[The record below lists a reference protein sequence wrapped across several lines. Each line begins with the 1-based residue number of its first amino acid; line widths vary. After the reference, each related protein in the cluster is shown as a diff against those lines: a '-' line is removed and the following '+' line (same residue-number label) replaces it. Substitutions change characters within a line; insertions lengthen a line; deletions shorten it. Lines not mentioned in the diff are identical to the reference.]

1 MRRFYDTIPT
11 VIFMTDITVIH
22 VGNIKDSFFGEALSE
37 YKKRMAAFC
46 RFREIEI
53 EDEKCDLPSEVGK
66 CLAKEA
72 DKILAALPKKGFRVA
87 LCVEGKQMSSE
98 DFALLNGRNAAE
110 GVTYVIGSSYGLAES
125 VKAACDMRLSFSK
138 MTLPHRLMRVVL
150 YEQIYRAFT
159 IINGRKYHK

>member
-53 EDEKCDLPSEVGK
+53 KEEKCDLPSEVDK

-72 DKILAALPKKGFRVA
+72 DKILAALPKKRVSRCALRRRKADVIGGFRFA
-87 LCVEGKQMSSE
+87 EWQKCRRRRYICNRVELRTCRVGKGGLRYAPVVFKN
-98 DFALLNGRNAAE
+98 DTAAQA
-110 GVTYVIGSSYGLAES
+110 Y
-125 VKAACDMRLSFSK
+125 ACGPL
-138 MTLPHRLMRVVL
+138 
-150 YEQIYRAFT
+150 
-159 IINGRKYHK
+159 

>member
-1 MRRFYDTIPT
+1 
-11 VIFMTDITVIH
+11 
-22 VGNIKDSFFGEALSE
+22 
-37 YKKRMAAFC
+37 
-46 RFREIEI
+46 
-53 EDEKCDLPSEVGK
+53 
-66 CLAKEA
+66 
-72 DKILAALPKKGFRVA
+72 
-87 LCVEGKQMSSE
+87 MSSE
-98 DFALLNGRNAAE
+98 DFAVLNGRNAAE